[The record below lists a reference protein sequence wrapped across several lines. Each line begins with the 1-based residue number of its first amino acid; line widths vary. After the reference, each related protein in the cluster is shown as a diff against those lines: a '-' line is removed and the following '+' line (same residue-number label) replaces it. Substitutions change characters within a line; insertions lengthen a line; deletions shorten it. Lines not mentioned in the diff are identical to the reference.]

1 MKHINDG
8 ISLEDIANTH
18 KRTVGSVKN
27 RIMTNALNIMK
38 ENEGMSRTG
47 ELR

>member
-1 MKHINDG
+1 MKHINNG

-18 KRTVGSVKN
+18 KRTVGGVKI

-38 ENEGMSRTG
+38 EKKFH
-47 ELR
+47 